1 MTEEQQ
7 PPVES
12 AGHVIR
18 HNNREI
24 PLWGWLAVIAYMM
37 LVDNLL
43 PSEYEGWAIVAGWF
57 AAGATCLVNYRSCG
71 RYHCKITGLG
81 FLGLG
86 VLAILEE
93 IEVIDLEA
101 WITWTALLAILA
113 VGFGLEYRYKSKSGS
128 SYVVACDSKACS
140 SSRGDEEFCMNN
152 DDDDDDH
159 ARMYKYV
166 PGSTLAA
173 SIITA
178 IVLHYFFPVTIL
190 IPFPYNLLGL
200 LIVGFGVYS
209 AFLSVRLLISNN
221 TTFEAGGNPSSL
233 VTRRPYSYS
242 RNPIYLGFL
251 LITLGTGTILSSLS
265 AFIAPIIFFLV
276 VNTIIIPFEENRLQ
290 KNFGIEYE
298 RYKASVRRWL

>member
-1 MTEEQQ
+1 MTEEQ
-7 PPVES
+7 PVES
-12 AGHVIR
+12 TGRVIR
-18 HNNREI
+18 RNNKEI
-24 PLWGWLAVIAYMM
+24 PLWGWLAVIAYMV
-37 LVDNLL
+37 LVDNLM

-57 AAGATCLVNYRSCG
+57 GAGAMCIVNYSSCG

-81 FLGLG
+81 FFGLG
-86 VLAILEE
+86 VLVILEE
-93 IEVIDLEA
+93 VGMIDLEA
-101 WITWTALLAILA
+101 WVTWTALLTVLA

-128 SYVVACDSKACS
+128 CYVVACGSKACS
-140 SSRGDEEFCMNN
+140 SSGGDEEFCMNN
-152 DDDDDDH
+152 NNEDDH
-159 ARMYKYV
+159 ARIYKYV
-166 PGSTLAA
+166 PGSTLGA
-173 SIITA
+173 SIIIA
-178 IVLHYFFPVTIL
+178 VVLHYFFPITIL

-200 LIVGFGVYS
+200 LIVGFGVYL
-209 AFLSVRLLISNN
+209 AFQSVRLLISYN

-251 LITLGTGTILSSLS
+251 LIALGTATILSSLS

-298 RYKASVRRWL
+298 KYKASVRRWL

>member
-1 MTEEQQ
+1 MTEEQ
-7 PPVES
+7 PVES
-12 AGHVIR
+12 TGRVIR
-18 HNNREI
+18 RNNKEI
-24 PLWGWLAVIAYMM
+24 PLWGWLAVIAYMV
-37 LVDNLL
+37 LVDNLM

-57 AAGATCLVNYRSCG
+57 GAGAMCIVNYSSCG

-81 FLGLG
+81 FFGLG
-86 VLAILEE
+86 VLVILEE
-93 IEVIDLEA
+93 VGMIDLEA
-101 WITWTALLAILA
+101 WVTWTALLTVLA

-128 SYVVACDSKACS
+128 CYVVACGSKACS
-140 SSRGDEEFCMNN
+140 SSGGDEEFCMNN
-152 DDDDDDH
+152 NNEDDH
-159 ARMYKYV
+159 ARIYKYV
-166 PGSTLAA
+166 PGSTLGA
-173 SIITA
+173 SIIIA
-178 IVLHYFFPVTIL
+178 VVLHYFSPITIL

-200 LIVGFGVYS
+200 LIVGFGVYL
-209 AFLSVRLLISNN
+209 AFQSVRLLISYN

-251 LITLGTGTILSSLS
+251 LIALGTATILSSLS

-298 RYKASVRRWL
+298 KYKASVRRWL